1 MEGWFISITA
11 AILIFVGLALVFGL
25 LLGYAAVRFKVE
37 GNPLA
42 EQIDKVL
49 PQTQCGQCTYPGCKP
64 YAEAL
69 AKGEAEVNLCIPG
82 GTDTMILISEI
93 TGLEPKEMEA
103 TETEHKPKET
113 AFIDEDVCIGC
124 VLCIKACPVD
134 AIIGATKL
142 MHTVIQSECT
152 GCDKCAPVCPVDCI
166 DMRPPTVSLENWQW
180 PEPKTP
186 PIITYEKTDDSTIEP
201 TLKPIDTSLNFNP
214 KTIKEGSK

>member
-11 AILIFVGLALVFGL
+11 AILIFVGLALIFGL
-25 LLGYAAVRFKVE
+25 LLGYAAVRFKVD

-64 YAEAL
+64 YAEAV

-103 TETEHKPKET
+103 NEAEHKPKET

-134 AIIGATKL
+134 AILGATKL

-166 DMRPPTVSLENWQW
+166 DMRPPSISIENWQW
-180 PEPKTP
+180 PEPN
-186 PIITYEKTDDSTIEP
+186 IIPTVPSEKISESTINSNLNSNDTDLIYNEKTTEGDS
-201 TLKPIDTSLNFNP
+201 K
-214 KTIKEGSK
+214 

>member
-180 PEPKTP
+180 PEPKIP